1 MSSIEEM
8 KFDLS
13 FIEIPV
19 NISGT
24 KYILREASSDIASK
38 YRKFIM
44 DQKRSDGD
52 GYKSGLADAEPLLVS
67 MCLFTEEGKSVPVE
81 TIKKWPER
89 IQKQLFFKARDMSAL
104 NETGNSEEDSDLK
117 KLKQSLE
124 SGSA

>member
-1 MSSIEEM
+1 MSIEEM

-13 FIEIPV
+13 FVEIPID
-19 NISGT
+19 ISGT
-24 KYILREASSDIASK
+24 KYTLREASSDIASK

-44 DQKRSDGD
+44 DQKKSDGD

-67 MCLFTEEGKSVPVE
+67 MCLFDSEGKGVSVD

-89 IQKQLFFKARDMSAL
+89 IQKALFFKARDMSSL
-104 NETGNSEEDSDLK
+104 NETGKSDEDADLK
-117 KLKQSLE
+117 KLKESLG